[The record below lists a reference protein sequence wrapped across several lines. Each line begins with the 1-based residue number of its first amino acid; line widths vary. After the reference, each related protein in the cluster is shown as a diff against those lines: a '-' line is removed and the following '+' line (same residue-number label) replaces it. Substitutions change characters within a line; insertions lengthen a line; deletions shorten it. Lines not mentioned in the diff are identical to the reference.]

1 MYSLEGVYITAKET
15 MRNVGIIYNNRIPEA
30 LDLSMAILHELDFQ
44 EGSWYSPAENLES
57 LATRAEA
64 TDLVITVGGDGTIL
78 RAVRFTAPAGIPIV
92 GINMGRLGFMTE
104 LTVDEAMPR
113 LPRYLNGD
121 YRVDER
127 NMLQATVIRGGSTI
141 SQGPYHA
148 LNDVVVARGAASRV
162 VSIAGTIDGAQ
173 VSTFR
178 ADGLIL
184 STATGSTGYN
194 LAVGGP
200 ILDPESDALVL
211 KTVAAHMGLT
221 AALVLRSRAEVA
233 LQLEGFQPA
242 VLSVDGR
249 EDYDL
254 QPGDRVDLAQSP
266 YKATFLRANP
276 PSYFFG
282 TLTRRLGFSIRGQ

>member
-1 MYSLEGVYITAKET
+1 MK
-15 MRNVGIIYNNRIPEA
+15 NVGIIYNNRIPEA
-30 LDLSMAILHELDFQ
+30 LDLSMAILHELHLP

-57 LATRAEA
+57 LASRADG

-78 RAVRFTAPAGIPIV
+78 RAVRFTGPAKIPIV

-113 LPRYLNGD
+113 LPDYLEGD
-121 YRVDER
+121 YRIDER
-127 NMLQATVIRGGSTI
+127 NMLQATVTRGGSTI
-141 SQGPYHA
+141 KQGPYHA
-148 LNDVVVARGAASRV
+148 LNDFVVARGAASRV

-173 VSTFR
+173 ISTFR

-221 AALVLRSRAEVA
+221 AALVLRSGAEVS
-233 LQLEGFQPA
+233 LQLEGFQGA
-242 VLSVDGR
+242 VLSVDGY

>member
-1 MYSLEGVYITAKET
+1 MK
-15 MRNVGIIYNNRIPEA
+15 NVGIIYNNRIPEA
-30 LDLSMAILHELDFQ
+30 LDLSMAILHELDLP

-57 LATRAEA
+57 LAPRAES

-78 RAVRFTAPAGIPIV
+78 RAVRFTAPAGVPIV

-113 LPRYLNGD
+113 LPGYLEGD
-121 YRVDER
+121 YRIDER
-127 NMLQATVIRGGSTI
+127 NMLQAAVTQGGSTI
-141 SQGPYHA
+141 RQGPYHA
-148 LNDVVVARGAASRV
+148 LNDFVVARGAASRV

-221 AALVLRSRAEVA
+221 AALVLRSNAEVA
-233 LQLEGFQPA
+233 LQLEGYQPA
-242 VLSVDGR
+242 VLSVDGF

-254 QPGDRVDLAQSP
+254 QPGDRVELSQSP
-266 YKATFLRANP
+266 LQGHVFAGESPVVFLRHPYTP
-276 PSYFFG
+276 PRVQHPGPVGVTHFG
-282 TLTRRLGFSIRGQ
+282 